1 MLPPTDFDYAHPSSH
16 SGRTSICSSNT
27 RDSVR
32 EGGELTIN
40 TNLRLK
46 RFGTFPPK
54 EHKCGYVTHVEG
66 RELRCPK
73 CGLKYN
79 RDLMLQIAN

>member
-1 MLPPTDFDYAHPSSH
+1 M
-16 SGRTSICSSNT
+16 
-27 RDSVR
+27 
-32 EGGELTIN
+32 
-40 TNLRLK
+40 
-46 RFGTFPPK
+46 FPPK
-54 EHKCGYVTHVEG
+54 EHRCGYVTHVEG